1 MKVSPDA
8 RWDKT
13 LALIRKNVT
22 EQVYNSWFKRIVF
35 EHFDEA
41 RKMILVQVP
50 SHYVYE
56 YLEENFVDLLGKS
69 LTHCFG
75 KGVGLSY
82 RVVTDKEHNLSQEL
96 EAEPSTGM
104 EKPRNRVGA
113 NQSPTILD
121 AARPQEI
128 DSQLNPH
135 LTFSYYI

>member
-69 LTHCFG
+69 L
-75 KGVGLSY
+75 LP
-82 RVVTDKEHNLSQEL
+82 L
-96 EAEPSTGM
+96 A
-104 EKPRNRVGA
+104 
-113 NQSPTILD
+113 
-121 AARPQEI
+121 
-128 DSQLNPH
+128 
-135 LTFSYYI
+135 